1 MGMLHMLLIL
11 NPSQTGQFEGKTLPL
26 FCLLQ
31 HLQFS
36 FPIGLVG
43 KPERDFALYVLCEV
57 WKRIL
62 LSINELCKTGG
73 QWETDFAP
81 SVP

>member
-11 NPSQTGQFEGKTLPL
+11 NPFRVEQFEGKTLPL

-43 KPERDFALYVLCEV
+43 LPFADFALYVLCEV
-57 WKRIL
+57 WKRI
-62 LSINELCKTGG
+62 
-73 QWETDFAP
+73 A
-81 SVP
+81 